1 MKAKLLVLLFSL
13 ALISSSYGSK
23 KTVGNAK
30 GAGNLKQVPV
40 ADYGM
45 MIVAKLNVKTDK
57 VKAFTEAAK
66 EIIEKSNKEPGC
78 KSYQLYQD
86 PYDNTKFVFVEE
98 YKNQAAVDAH
108 FASDY
113 FKAFGPKISD
123 LVAEPTKIKIISVA
137 TETNQ

>member
-1 MKAKLLVLLFSL
+1 MKAKSVVFLFSL
-13 ALISSSYGSK
+13 ALLSVSYGSILSGQ
-23 KTVGNAK
+23 KTQVTGTP
-30 GAGNLKQVPV
+30 KQAPV
-40 ADYGM
+40 ADNGM
-45 MIVAKLNVKTDK
+45 MIVAKLAVKPEK

-113 FKAFGPKISD
+113 FKAFGPKIGD
-123 LVAEPTKIKIISVA
+123 LVAEPAKIKILTVA
-137 TETNQ
+137 KEEAK